1 VADRGE
7 GPEPE
12 SRGEQRRG
20 EDPPPEPKG
29 EPAERQHQTEA
40 CLYAPS
46 AQASAQA
53 LPAAQDFEALGKGLV
68 QNLSARQFDKVVARF
83 DERVAAALP
92 SAKLMATWDGLLS
105 QVGAF
110 RRIAGT
116 RAEEQQGYHVVYVTC
131 EFEKT
136 ALDAKFAFDS
146 AGRVAGMFFVP
157 TRPKIEWAP
166 PDYARPDSFHERQVT
181 VGSGRWQLPGTLSLP
196 NGPGPFPAVALVQGS
211 GPHDQ
216 DETIGPNKPFKDL
229 AWGLASRGVAVLRY
243 MKRTMK
249 YGKESAADPA
259 RLTVWD
265 ESVEDARAAA
275 ALLAA
280 LPEVDPKRVY
290 VLGHSLGGMLAPRIA
305 EGDAHVAGIIIMA
318 GTTRPFGVVLVD
330 QVKYLA
336 SLQGQPSEE
345 VQKQIQAAEEAAK
358 QIDSPAL
365 TANVTVNVL
374 GASVPGSY
382 FLDLRSYAPAET
394 AARLKIPIL
403 VLQGER
409 DYQVTHADFEG
420 WRKALG
426 GKPRVT
432 FKLYPSLT
440 HLFMPS
446 SAPGSGPGTPADY
459 DQPGH
464 VAEAVIADI
473 ADWLASSR
481 EAPK

>member
-1 VADRGE
+1 MKSGAKWILLFLSLALAAAAASRPICA
-7 GPEPE
+7 GPYILVRPW
-12 SRGEQRRG
+12 
-20 EDPPPEPKG
+20 
-29 EPAERQHQTEA
+29 PAWAGAGARSYGQQ
-40 CLYAPS
+40 
-46 AQASAQA
+46 
-53 LPAAQDFEALGKGLV
+53 AAQDFEALGRELV
-68 QNLSARQFDKVVARF
+68 QELSTRQFDKVEAHF

-92 SAKLMATWDGLLS
+92 VEKLTATWDGLLG

-110 RRIAGT
+110 RKITGT
-116 RAEEQQGYHVVYVTC
+116 RAEEQQGYHVVFVTC

-146 AGRVAGMFFVP
+146 RGRVAGMFFVP
-157 TRPKIEWAP
+157 SRPKVEWTP
-166 PDYARPDSFHERQVT
+166 PGYAHPDSFHERQVT

-216 DETIGPNKPFKDL
+216 DETIGSNKPFKDL
-229 AWGLASRGVAVLRY
+229 AWGLASRGVVVLRY

-259 RLTVWD
+259 RLTVMD
-265 ESVEDARAAA
+265 EVVDDARAGA
-275 ALLAA
+275 ALLAG

-318 GTTRPFGVVLVD
+318 GTTRPFGVVLVE
-330 QVKYLA
+330 QLKYLA
-336 SLQGQPSEE
+336 SLQNPPSEE
-345 VQKQIQAAEEAAK
+345 AQKQLQSAEEAVK
-358 QIDSPAL
+358 QMDSPTLAA
-365 TANVTVNVL
+365 TDTVKVL
-374 GASVPGSY
+374 GASVPGAY
-382 FLDLRSYAPAET
+382 FLDLRNYPPGEA

-403 VLQGER
+403 VLQAER

-420 WRKALG
+420 WRKSLAG
-426 GKPRVT
+426 EPRVA
-432 FKLYPSLT
+432 FKLYPGLF

-446 SAPGSGPGTPADY
+446 SSPGTGLGTPADY
-459 DQPGH
+459 EQAGH

-473 ADWLASSR
+473 SNWLASSR